1 MIQRKQENGMGEQ
14 LASPITY
21 LVALSFNSDEDNLPA
36 EQPHE
41 PIVMDF
47 DSDCAPIPPI

>member
-1 MIQRKQENGMGEQ
+1 MGEQ

-21 LVALSFNSDEDNLPA
+21 LVALSFNSDEDYLPA

-47 DSDCAPIPPI
+47 DSDYFESDYEDFTDQRL